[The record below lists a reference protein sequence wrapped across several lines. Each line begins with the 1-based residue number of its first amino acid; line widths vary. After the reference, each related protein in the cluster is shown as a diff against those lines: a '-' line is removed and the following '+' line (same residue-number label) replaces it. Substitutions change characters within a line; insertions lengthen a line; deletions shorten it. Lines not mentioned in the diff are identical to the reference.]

1 MKVSLERAFPIPA
14 PAERA
19 WELLQDIERVA
30 ACMPGARITERV
42 DERHYKGT
50 VTVRFGPA
58 NLSFRGEVE
67 LAAIDPANRTLR
79 LIGKGTDSGGGSGA
93 SLDLTARIDPV
104 DATSCNLVGRSEVS
118 VSGRAATFGGRMA
131 DAVSEQVLRQFAA
144 NFSAALRPQ
153 ASSAASA
160 LGDGGEQA
168 ASGEMAADEGKV
180 AVGTAPA
187 TQKDAALN
195 GFALLRAIVSGWL
208 RALFRW
214 GRA

>member
-1 MKVSLERAFPIPA
+1 LKVSLERAFPIPA

-19 WELLQDIERVA
+19 WQLLQDIERVA

-67 LAAIDPANRTLR
+67 LHTIDPANRTLR

-93 SLDLTARIDPV
+93 SLDLTARVDPV

-131 DAVSEQVLRQFAA
+131 ETIAEQVLRQFAA
-144 NFSAALRPQ
+144 NFSAALQ
-153 ASSAASA
+153 AQATP
-160 LGDGGEQA
+160 GEP
-168 ASGEMAADEGKV
+168 
-180 AVGTAPA
+180 APA
-187 TQKDAALN
+187 AAGQQVSAPPLAVPETALN
-195 GFALLRAIVSGWL
+195 GFALLRAIVRGWL
-208 RALFRW
+208 RALFGW